1 MDGNLLQHAAAR
13 IGPLG
18 NKTYMTAS
26 SEHGFGRGKKGYI
39 MKSAGKGI
47 KGLQRSIDVPSLPE
61 GEFAV

>member
-26 SEHGFGRGKKGYI
+26 LNMDLEGGKKGYI
-39 MKSAGKGI
+39 IKSAGKRI